1 MTHIDLMSSI
11 LNSSYMGDIQNLPLF
26 NVDNDDIR
34 VFESFLPMV
43 CTLSKIL
50 KNKIKNQHVLPPSS
64 HS

>member
-26 NVDNDDIR
+26 NVHNDDIR

-43 CTLSKIL
+43 CTLSKI
-50 KNKIKNQHVLPPSS
+50 
-64 HS
+64 